1 MRKSFICSLL
11 LFSQVVFSKTPIN
24 DVEKYATFCR
34 VYGIVKYY
42 SNDVS
47 QGKINWDA
55 HTVNYIPKIEL
66 VKNSEDF
73 NQLLRDYLSIII
85 SKESDSPM
93 LIDYDKIQKKYKTG
107 KLEKRVSF
115 DWIENNL
122 ITIENQKKI
131 KNIISSFEMKKNVAF
146 ELGEKKK
153 KIYHKEIFK
162 FDENLLNSNH
172 FLLGFFQYWN
182 VIEYYFPHK
191 NLMDSTW
198 DSVLENK
205 VTAFLKIEK
214 RENYIKKIWN
224 VSSYINDSHGF
235 VDDLSIKENVKKA
248 HPFSFY
254 LIENK
259 YVLYSVNSD
268 SLQNIMPVKKGTI
281 LTHIDNIPVD
291 SLLKNYQGRTPNSRE
306 SIARYY
312 FIKDLNSS
320 SFLNDSACFTFNDT
334 TKIYTKKVLLP
345 KFDRKE
351 YLIKRV
357 PFRDLNDS
365 TGYIHTSKVNFFE
378 FGRTMRKFRNKK
390 YIIFDC
396 RGYPGLS
403 VLRYG
408 VLLGGKPK
416 NVSALNYPFYR
427 LPGHYSYTKENY
439 FGSVAEM
446 GLKVLGVM
454 PENAGN
460 IIPSFKRPY
469 KGKIIVLMNE
479 WALSFGETNI
489 MTLKTYAKDC
499 VIIGSNSAGA
509 NGDVATSPLV
519 GNLEIG
525 FTGLD
530 FRFADGTQLQRVGI
544 KPDIEVK
551 PTLKDFIKGEDTLLN
566 YSLEYIKKH

>member
-1 MRKSFICSLL
+1 MRKSLICSLL
-11 LFSQVVFSKTPIN
+11 LFSHAIFSKSPIN

-47 QGKINWDA
+47 QGKINWDS
-55 HTVNYIPKIEL
+55 HTVNYIPKIEF

-85 SKESDSPM
+85 YKESDSPM
-93 LIDYDKIQKKYKTG
+93 LLDYDKIQKKYKID
-107 KLEKRVSF
+107 KLEKRISF
-115 DWIENNL
+115 DWIEDNL
-122 ITIENQKKI
+122 INIENQKKI

-146 ELGEKKK
+146 ELAEKKK

-198 DSVLENK
+198 DSVLKNK
-205 VTAFLKIEK
+205 VTTFLKIEK
-214 RENYIKKIWN
+214 REDYLSKIRN
-224 VSSYINDSHGF
+224 LSSYINDSHGF
-235 VDDLSIKENVKKA
+235 VNDLSIKESVKMT
-248 HPFSFY
+248 HPFSFSFV
-254 LIENK
+254 ENK
-259 YVLYSVNSD
+259 YVLYSINSD
-268 SLQNIMPVKKGTI
+268 SLQNSVSIKKGAI
-281 LTHIDNIPVD
+281 LTHIDDIPID
-291 SLLKNYQGRTPNSRE
+291 SLLKNYRSRTPNSRE
-306 SIARYY
+306 TVAKYNFAKS
-312 FIKDLNSS
+312 LNWGL
-320 SFLNDSACFTFNDT
+320 FLKHSACFTFNDT
-334 TKIYTKKVLLP
+334 TKICTKKVLFP
-345 KFDRKE
+345 QFDRKA
-351 YLIKRV
+351 YLRTRV
-357 PFRDLNDS
+357 PFKDLNDS
-365 TGYIHTSKVNFFE
+365 VGYIHTSKIDFFE
-378 FGRTMRKFRNKK
+378 FGRTMRKFRKKK

-416 NVSALNYPFYR
+416 SVSAFDYPYYR
-427 LPGHYSYTKENY
+427 LPGHYSSAKENY

-446 GLKVLGVM
+446 GLKMLGIM
-454 PENAGN
+454 PTNAGN

-479 WALSFGETNI
+479 WTFSFGESNI
-489 MTLKTYAKDC
+489 MTLKTYAKNC
-499 VIIGSNSAGA
+499 ITIGSNTTGA
-509 NGDVATSPLV
+509 NGDVATSNLV